1 MQPVARNYG
10 TASEGLGSYLA
21 TTVDGWISVPGTDPP
36 RSGVAC
42 FRTLRLTGYT
52 GYLPATAFEPI
63 TRSSAAPQEP
73 APHFEPGYENGQ
85 LQLRSLA
92 YLHVVE
98 LDAARS
104 HSAIIVMKTR
114 PILGCLS
121 GDTRLNSAGRLAEDC
136 ALQAER
142 GCKL

>member
-1 MQPVARNYG
+1 MARSRFLAPILHAQVLP
-10 TASEGLGSYLA
+10 ASE
-21 TTVDGWISVPGTDPP
+21 
-36 RSGVAC
+36 
-42 FRTLRLTGYT
+42 TLRLTGCA
-52 GYLPATAFEPI
+52 GNLAATAFDPI
-63 TRSSAAPQEP
+63 QCSAAAAQEP
-73 APHFEPGYENGQ
+73 APHVEPGDENGQ

-104 HSAIIVMKTR
+104 HSAIIVMETR

>member
-42 FRTLRLTGYT
+42 FRNSEAYRCAGN
-52 GYLPATAFEPI
+52 LPATAFDPI
-63 TRSSAAPQEP
+63 QCSAAAAQEP
-73 APHFEPGYENGQ
+73 APHVEPGDENGQ

-136 ALQAER
+136 ALQAE
-142 GCKL
+142 